1 MRDHPT
7 RRVERLL
14 TLRQFPGLADAEL
27 AELAVIAENVV
38 ERFYPAGAR
47 VAGPARPA
55 AIQMVV
61 AGRLAAVDGS
71 RTWVP
76 HHAVGAVEV
85 IAGRA
90 SVAPMTAEVDTRTLE
105 IAADDFRELLA
116 DNFTVMSTAWR
127 LLAARLLAAGRE
139 GVCDELSRRA
149 ARRLLVDA
157 TSEPLDLVTRI
168 ELLRRCLPFPGGY
181 IQAMAALAVASHEER
196 VPAGAHVQRAGAT
209 ADTVTM
215 IIEGTGRVV
224 GPSPRGERQ
233 VLPGQSVGRLETL
246 AQAPYVATVEAATP
260 MRLLRVPLP
269 ALLDIM
275 EDHTDFAMALVT
287 QLAAGVLALEAGVS
301 HAGVN

>member
-139 GVCDELSRRA
+139 GLCDELSRRA

-157 TSEPLDLVTRI
+157 TSEPLDLVTGSSSCAAACRSPAATS
-168 ELLRRCLPFPGGY
+168 RRWRR
-181 IQAMAALAVASHEER
+181 S
-196 VPAGAHVQRAGAT
+196 
-209 ADTVTM
+209 
-215 IIEGTGRVV
+215 
-224 GPSPRGERQ
+224 PSPRTRSAC
-233 VLPGQSVGRLETL
+233 PRARTCS
-246 AQAPYVATVEAATP
+246 APARPPTP
-260 MRLLRVPLP
+260 SP
-269 ALLDIM
+269 
-275 EDHTDFAMALVT
+275 
-287 QLAAGVLALEAGVS
+287 
-301 HAGVN
+301 